1 MRDDL
6 FGSVAFEED
15 VRSLA
20 VETPTIR
27 VASTDLNILH
37 ELLYI
42 KIVGMRTYTKFNAG
56 VLVLG
61 CIEAASYKQRRIL

>member
-15 VRSLA
+15 VRYLA
-20 VETPTIR
+20 VETPTFR

-42 KIVGMRTYTKFNAG
+42 SIYQNRRDEN
-56 VLVLG
+56 
-61 CIEAASYKQRRIL
+61 IYKV